1 MGSHRFRRD
10 ALLACAALCG
20 FTCNDTCADLGVED
34 SPGAVD
40 PSVLADYTDQR
51 PPLPPGGSVHG
62 SGRWFS
68 VGSTRA
74 HDPSESLHS
83 TPSGEMATTP
93 MSLLEHELDAE
104 LVDLQAPNL
113 PASEEVNSLHSRLRE
128 HLSVQRGLDELPT
141 PVAEQLAKGI
151 HKTIEALTRG
161 GPLPWTIS
169 EAVQGT
175 DPKEFLKALEKAG
188 LLRLAHPRIEQYI
201 LQLREGLTSP
211 QSTSFWWNP
220 ESPPG
225 MRMSTRQPW
234 KAMRAFMG
242 RQLIRIWRKLGT
254 RDLWN
259 AWKDLRTGGDAVE
272 KTTVISMLKLDRLA
286 HMVLDAAIVG
296 LFGLCRPF
304 VTLEE
309 GEAFDC
315 NTWNP
320 NVPLLEPSLF
330 VPFPEVAKLLADE
343 PVPVELRC
351 DANGSA
357 ERSAA
362 LEAIVPRFEKAVRD
376 TDSPDLAFIPT
387 ASPYRNRGMDKVCPP
402 WHLLV
407 GGSFY
412 KNAGIDIL
420 ERLQTFE
427 EVVNG
432 LPVDYGDML
441 QYSMHLA
448 IRFSQGNAKNT
459 LWTVGKR
466 IQSSLSNTS
475 SVLGTVVARL
485 VITLLSITGPPE
497 QETAQWKK
505 LRLLLDKIE
514 GGFVPMRLMAQVDN
528 NIRQYAALIES
539 AVLSRV
545 VPVSVRAMALLCV
558 GLWAKERGVFRFG
571 SYETRPKVM
580 LLLRLLLSARL
591 HLGSVVRVMSLTAD
605 GRSHVLFANNKGI
618 HDASLPLTKGRLL
631 TTLNKV
637 YMRNVDP
644 LAPIK
649 AAASLLNLIH
659 ATKKDDFNL
668 TEGLGGSNVFTT
680 RFAVEYHC
688 AAIAEEVIVFL
699 GSQRGRQMQREQQI
713 EFVKGIVS
721 TVAFSSSTDSKV
733 KLRCAFSSDEQQLQR
748 IIKAAARPG
757 ALRRVRRFFR
767 RMLHGYQRLKRSM
780 LHSFSEQ
787 AVDINEADFLNTV
800 FVARRQRPGEW
811 IRVLELETGVTLSAL
826 QQLKQNNRPTA
837 SLTEPL
843 DLHALKNVQDQ
854 VAIAVD
860 VDDTCISSGGWRV
873 RGLGIYVGGV
883 DSSYPRGVAYPGM
896 GGLMYMLSMGAQRR
910 ERGKVRPVRNEVLPV
925 VLASA
930 RPSTRFLFRPK
941 SLYKDLARMYTHEA
955 ALLGAELQETGKKYR
970 GMSKFTGLW
979 TLLQK
984 GARLTRTDDS
994 VFHDGTKMM
1003 FFGDTY
1009 EKDLPTGISLGIIA
1023 PQQYVASLMHLV
1035 YADEPQTS
1043 PLSIPQTFMN
1053 RSPGLVTLPE
1063 EAFPFKI
1070 PIANSSPAG
1079 NPQPFIV
1086 GVSLVFKVALPENL
1100 FNRIDQEDLLWDK
1113 QNGYPC
1119 DAMDTD
1125 TVWTVGELVDKL
1137 IRRIWASYRHTW
1149 MHTHLSELLGDSPLP
1164 PPPVFVRCLGVIE
1177 DNMSASVH
1185 LQHMHRSPAT
1195 VLKPNDLGTPI
1206 IPFTT
1211 PLGAMVTA
1219 RVLGMLDNHDLSELA
1234 NLVGRAERSFN
1245 PPHHQAEAKA
1255 AKALLYDAKVAAA
1268 TIADLRYQDAPEWKF
1283 AQTFLKANG
1292 LRLNKD
1298 PNCLIEQA
1306 RSYQR
1311 LGNPALQQPVKV
1323 SPRWFSFQNWGVIA
1337 QQLKS
1342 LMNCVGLHLKP
1353 TLQEA
1358 SGVPQSLM
1366 ETRKRLR
1373 ISTMHRGAQQIS
1385 FLMPPYDQGLQ
1396 NNIWKG
1402 PPLCTSFFLEKCLS
1416 NKFTRRTSAQE
1427 EIVEAPGMRD
1437 SSERPFLYA
1446 LPRCWRYRGR
1456 GP

>member
-1 MGSHRFRRD
+1 MAKAWNPRPVERVEGLKD
-10 ALLACAALCG
+10 WCA
-20 FTCNDTCADLGVED
+20 
-34 SPGAVD
+34 S
-40 PSVLADYTDQR
+40 
-51 PPLPPGGSVHG
+51 
-62 SGRWFS
+62 
-68 VGSTRA
+68 
-74 HDPSESLHS
+74 S
-83 TPSGEMATTP
+83 TPYESSNQSFISQEKP
-93 MSLLEHELDAE
+93 
-104 LVDLQAPNL
+104 
-113 PASEEVNSLHSRLRE
+113 PANKEAQERILR
-128 HLSVQRGLDELPT
+128 
-141 PVAEQLAKGI
+141 
-151 HKTIEALTRG
+151 
-161 GPLPWTIS
+161 
-169 EAVQGT
+169 
-175 DPKEFLKALEKAG
+175 
-188 LLRLAHPRIEQYI
+188 
-201 LQLREGLTSP
+201 
-211 QSTSFWWNP
+211 
-220 ESPPG
+220 
-225 MRMSTRQPW
+225 
-234 KAMRAFMG
+234 
-242 RQLIRIWRKLGT
+242 
-254 RDLWN
+254 
-259 AWKDLRTGGDAVE
+259 
-272 KTTVISMLKLDRLA
+272 
-286 HMVLDAAIVG
+286 
-296 LFGLCRPF
+296 
-304 VTLEE
+304 
-309 GEAFDC
+309 
-315 NTWNP
+315 
-320 NVPLLEPSLF
+320 
-330 VPFPEVAKLLADE
+330 VAKLLADE

-362 LEAIVPRFEKAVRD
+362 LEAIVPRFEKAVRE

-387 ASPYRNRGMDKVCPP
+387 VSTYRNRGMDKVCPP

-441 QYSMHLA
+441 QYIVYA
-448 IRFSQGNAKNT
+448 
-459 LWTVGKR
+459 
-466 IQSSLSNTS
+466 SLC
-475 SVLGTVVARL
+475 A

-528 NIRQYAALIES
+528 YIRQYAALIES

-571 SYETRPKVM
+571 SYETRP
-580 LLLRLLLSARL
+580 
-591 HLGSVVRVMSLTAD
+591 
-605 GRSHVLFANNKGI
+605 KGI

-668 TEGLGGSNVFTT
+668 TNTAVFYACGPVHM
-680 RFAVEYHC
+680 FASS
-688 AAIAEEVIVFL
+688 EEVIVFL

-748 IIKAAARPG
+748 IIKAAARKHTSDFG
-757 ALRRVRRFFR
+757 DRALELYEESAASSVVC
-767 RMLHGYQRLKRSM
+767 SM
-780 LHSFSEQ
+780 ATSASRGLCCIAFPN

-800 FVARRQRPGEW
+800 FVSRRQRPGEW

-955 ALLGAELQETGKKYR
+955 ALLGAELQETGHIVKHENYMPVAQSVLLGKKYR

-1255 AKALLYDAKVAAA
+1255 AKALLYDAKVAAGLFPIPAAALLGFERMRKDAIRSSMGRAYATHECKHETSKHLLSVGSPTLQPQEGSSWTSHLMALFTERICNMKATIVNACIATQQEVELLAANLGYLAEKFEMKSCDEMARPAGPANLLLEYMERMCAEHPNQCATLLRLLDDAA

-1298 PNCLIEQA
+1298 PNCLSKSYNSVHTVCHLMCT
-1306 RSYQR
+1306 RSH
-1311 LGNPALQQPVKV
+1311 PDT
-1323 SPRWFSFQNWGVIA
+1323 
-1337 QQLKS
+1337 
-1342 LMNCVGLHLKP
+1342 P
-1353 TLQEA
+1353 T
-1358 SGVPQSLM
+1358 
-1366 ETRKRLR
+1366 R
-1373 ISTMHRGAQQIS
+1373 
-1385 FLMPPYDQGLQ
+1385 
-1396 NNIWKG
+1396 N
-1402 PPLCTSFFLEKCLS
+1402 
-1416 NKFTRRTSAQE
+1416 
-1427 EIVEAPGMRD
+1427 
-1437 SSERPFLYA
+1437 
-1446 LPRCWRYRGR
+1446 
-1456 GP
+1456 